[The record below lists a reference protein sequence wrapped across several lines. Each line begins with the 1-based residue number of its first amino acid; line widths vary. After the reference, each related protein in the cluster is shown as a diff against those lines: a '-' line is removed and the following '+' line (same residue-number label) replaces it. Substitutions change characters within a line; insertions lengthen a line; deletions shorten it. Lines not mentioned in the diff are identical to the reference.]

1 MTYRV
6 GFLTTHPIQYQV
18 PVFRHL
24 AQQPDLDFT
33 VFFCQLPDQ
42 QAQGDGFGVPFSWDI
57 PLLDGYRY
65 EVLRNVARRPSVT
78 EFTGCDTPEL
88 VDRIRRG
95 GFDALVVNGWVV
107 KSCLQALW
115 ACRRYGIPC
124 IVRGEANDI
133 RSRAWWKRLL
143 QRQLVQQ
150 YAACLYIGQ
159 ASERFYRNRGVRP
172 ERLFPARYCVDNERF
187 STAAARVDRAA
198 ARQQFG
204 LRSDSTVFLFSGK
217 LIRKKHPLE
226 LLSAMQIAVAAG
238 MNAELLIVGDGEL
251 RSECESLVNDHGLP
265 VRFAGFLNQSQI
277 VEAYVAAD
285 CLVLPSD
292 HGETWGLVVNEA
304 MACGR
309 PAIVSDQVGCAGDL
323 VIPRETGDV
332 FPFGNWQQLSD
343 SLREAA
349 ARPERLQLWGAAARQ
364 RVAQYS
370 PAAAARG
377 IQQAVEYVCE
387 QQRRR

>member
-6 GFLTTHPIQYQV
+6 GFLTSHPIQYQV

-24 AQQPDLDFT
+24 AQQADLEFT
-33 VFFCQLPDQ
+33 AIFCQLPDQ
-42 QAQGDGFGVPFSWDI
+42 QTQGDGFGVSFSWDV

-65 EVLRNVARRPSVT
+65 EVLRNVAKRPSVT
-78 EFTGCDTPEL
+78 EFAGCDTPEL
-88 VDRIRRG
+88 ADRIHRG
-95 GFDALVVNGWVV
+95 AFDALVVNGWVV

-115 ACRRYGIPC
+115 ACRRLGIPC

-133 RSRAWWKRLL
+133 RPRSWWKRLL
-143 QRQLVQQ
+143 QRQLVRQ

-159 ASERFYRNRGVRP
+159 ASERFYLNRGVRP
-172 ERLFPARYCVDNERF
+172 ERLFPARYCIDNERF
-187 STAAARVDRAA
+187 ATAAVKVDRVA

-204 LRSDSTVFLFSGK
+204 LRPDSTVFLFSGK
-217 LIRKKHPLE
+217 LIGKKHPLE
-226 LLSAMQIAVAAG
+226 LLSAMQTAIARG

-251 RSECESLVNDHGLP
+251 RSDCEAFVTLHGLP
-265 VRFAGFLNQSQI
+265 VRFAGFLNQSRI
-277 VEAYVAAD
+277 VEAYVASD

-304 MACGR
+304 MACGK

-323 VIPRETGDV
+323 VIPGETGEV
-332 FPFGNWQQLSD
+332 FPFGNWRQLSD
-343 SLREAA
+343 VLHEVAANSERLQAYGLAAQQRVAHYSPEAA
-349 ARPERLQLWGAAARQ
+349 AC
-364 RVAQYS
+364 
-370 PAAAARG
+370 G
-377 IQQAVEYVCE
+377 IRQAVEYVCG